1 MRSRGCE
8 GNCRSG
14 AELARA
20 KAGPS
25 HAPAVVVAHSP
36 QKSSSRRGQ
45 QAGQSSTVVAWDF
58 PASARGRAPAPTHA
72 VSPFT
77 IDSRKGLMITI
88 VSGLPR
94 SGTSLMMQM
103 LAAGGMP
110 ILSDGERRA
119 DVDNPRGYL
128 EWERIKQLPK
138 DPACIAEAEGKAV
151 KVISQL
157 LLSLPAQH
165 EYRVIFMQRP
175 LPEVMAS
182 QDEMLRRR
190 GNFDPGRGQ
199 FRGGTGLSGPSV
211 RRLWLAQRQTLR
223 ESEPGAISR
232 RLTRSPRKQRRA
244 LRSFWKSRWMSK
256 PWPSR

>member
-1 MRSRGCE
+1 
-8 GNCRSG
+8 
-14 AELARA
+14 
-20 KAGPS
+20 
-25 HAPAVVVAHSP
+25 
-36 QKSSSRRGQ
+36 
-45 QAGQSSTVVAWDF
+45 
-58 PASARGRAPAPTHA
+58 
-72 VSPFT
+72 
-77 IDSRKGLMITI
+77 MITV

-103 LAAGGMP
+103 LAAGGMT

-128 EWERIKQLPK
+128 EWERIKQLPQ
-138 DPACIAEAEGKAV
+138 DPGCIVEAEGKAV

-190 GNFDPGRGQ
+190 GNFDPGEDNSVVARAFQ
-199 FRGGTGLSGPSV
+199 DHLSDVYG
-211 RRLWLAQRQTLR
+211 WLNGKPHVKASRVQYHAVLR
-223 ESEPGAISR
+223 EPQATSESVAKFLEVPLDVEAMAKQVDGTLYR
-232 RLTRSPRKQRRA
+232 QRRN
-244 LRSFWKSRWMSK
+244 
-256 PWPSR
+256 